1 MGRMYATDLNKRHPD
16 CAALWQRPKDVYD
29 DENEVWFEKKPLG
42 VNIFGEMMSKIS
54 KAADLS
60 KTYTN
65 HSIRAICITVLNDS
79 GFKGRHIVT
88 ISGHRSEESIK
99 KYCSDTSDKQ
109 KRDMSKSISEYT
121 TIHDNANVLT
131 SVAGIDDQ
139 FDDTISENELVLS
152 ASQTE
157 ELMNDILQ
165 GNVHLQPLNNIS
177 NMPNNV
183 ISRTKLAPVQS
194 GIETSILNDN
204 NSMANLAPG
213 QSGTAKNPEPCSLMF
228 HNCSVTINM
237 AQE

>member
-1 MGRMYATDLNKRHPD
+1 
-16 CAALWQRPKDVYD
+16 
-29 DENEVWFEKKPLG
+29 
-42 VNIFGEMMSKIS
+42 
-54 KAADLS
+54 
-60 KTYTN
+60 
-65 HSIRAICITVLNDS
+65 
-79 GFKGRHIVT
+79 
-88 ISGHRSEESIK
+88 
-99 KYCSDTSDKQ
+99 
-109 KRDMSKSISEYT
+109 MSKSISEYT

-139 FDDTISENELVLS
+139 FDDSISENELVLS

-157 ELMNDILQ
+157 EIMNDILQ
-165 GNVHLQPLNNIS
+165 GNVHLQPLNDIS

-204 NSMANLAPG
+204 NSMANLTPG
-213 QSGTAKNPEPCSLMF
+213 QSGTAKNHGPCNLMF